1 MTRRI
6 RFVQYDVFTS
16 VPFGG
21 NQLAVFTDAS
31 ALSGAEMQTIA
42 REMNYSESTFI
53 LPATDPKAAWRV
65 RIFTPGTELPF
76 AGHPVVGTTFALA
89 AEGMLPANE
98 TPAYLQLGV
107 GTLPVDLLY
116 EEQRLSFVWMHQPVP
131 EFSPWQGDRP
141 RLAAALGLSEDDL
154 LVDLPIER
162 ASLGV
167 VHMYVP
173 VRSLDAV
180 SRAHP
185 TADLVDAVGKA
196 EPLGVNVFTLERPA
210 SGNDIHVR
218 MFAPSMGI
226 TEDPATGSAAG
237 PLGVY
242 LLRHG
247 HIHPDETG
255 VAQVRVEQGVEM
267 GRPSLLSVAIAG
279 TPESV
284 QEVRVGGEAVL
295 VAEGHLLLS

>member
-1 MTRRI
+1 MRRI

-31 ALSGAEMQTIA
+31 DLSGAEMQAIA

-53 LPATDPKAAWRV
+53 LPATDLQAAWRV

-116 EEQRLSFVWMHQPVP
+116 EEQRLSFVWMHQPIP
-131 EFSPWQGDRP
+131 EFTPWQGDRA
-141 RLAAALGLSEDDL
+141 RLAAALGLMEGDIET
-154 LVDLPIER
+154 DLPIER
-162 ASLGV
+162 AALGV
-167 VHMYVP
+167 VHLYVP

-185 TADLVDAVGKA
+185 TADLVEAVGKSD
-196 EPLGVNVFTLERPA
+196 PLGVNVFTL
-210 SGNDIHVR
+210 
-218 MFAPSMGI
+218 
-226 TEDPATGSAAG
+226 
-237 PLGVY
+237 
-242 LLRHG
+242 
-247 HIHPDETG
+247 
-255 VAQVRVEQGVEM
+255 
-267 GRPSLLSVAIAG
+267 
-279 TPESV
+279 
-284 QEVRVGGEAVL
+284 
-295 VAEGHLLLS
+295 

>member
-1 MTRRI
+1 MRRI

-31 ALSGAEMQTIA
+31 ELSGAEMQAIA

-53 LPATDPKAAWRV
+53 LPATDLKAAWRV

-116 EEQRLSFVWMHQPVP
+116 EEQRLSFVWMHQPIP
-131 EFSPWQGDRP
+131 AFTPWQGDRG
-141 RLAAALGLSEDDL
+141 RLAASLGLSEEDFL
-154 LVDLPIER
+154 PDLPIER
-162 ASLGV
+162 AALGV
-167 VHMYVP
+167 VHLYVP
-173 VRSLDAV
+173 VCSLDAV

-185 TADLVDAVGKA
+185 TADLVEAVGKSD
-196 EPLGVNVFTLERPA
+196 PLGVNVFTLERPQ

-247 HIHPDETG
+247 YIQPDETG
-255 VAQVRVEQGVEM
+255 VAQTRVEQGVEM
-267 GRPSLLSVAIAG
+267 GRPSVLSVAIASTADG
-279 TPESV
+279 V
-284 QEVRVGGEAVL
+284 QDVRVGGEAVL
-295 VAEGHLLLS
+295 VAEGNLLLP